1 MVFGSCFRMLAVIL
15 VSDFYFYF
23 LLICQ
28 FVSTDPVLESV
39 GLGETKELEH
49 EEAEVDAVEEEED
62 NKPYFVVP

>member
-15 VSDFYFYF
+15 VSDFYF
-23 LLICQ
+23 ICA

-49 EEAEVDAVEEEED
+49 EEAEVEAVEEEED

>member
-1 MVFGSCFRMLAVIL
+1 M
-15 VSDFYFYF
+15 
-23 LLICQ
+23 
-28 FVSTDPVLESV
+28 STDPVLESA